1 MPSLTSQNYH
11 VDTDTD
17 TDVRP
22 HRQSLASQFNNRDRM
37 LLHAPVKPKA
47 GHWGLGFRRSCREG
61 VCGSGARNING
72 KNRPAYLARARRL
85 PGTIGLGSMPMLLM
99 TLAPILDTTQFFKQ
113 DHPMKLF
120 ATDMAP
126 PPEKKRPQSPSRA
139 LGRATEM
146 TCLRTV

>member
-1 MPSLTSQNYH
+1 MPSRTSQNYH
-11 VDTDTD
+11 VDTD

-22 HRQSLASQFNNRDRM
+22 HRQSLAAQFNNPERM

-47 GHWGLGFRRSCREG
+47 GQPRLGFRCSCREG

-85 PGTIGLGSMPMLLM
+85 PGTIGLGPMPMLLM

-113 DHPMKLF
+113 DHPMKPF
-120 ATDMAP
+120 TTDMAR
-126 PPEKKRPQSPSRA
+126 RPRKSARRA
-139 LGRATEM
+139 LPGRSAGP
-146 TCLRTV
+146 RR